1 MGIEPRDCS
10 SEVDEDSMFGRRLIR
25 KLKDR
30 IHGQIP
36 QDGLGC
42 LSASKHRGDL
52 GQAMVETAMVIMV
65 LMLLLLAIFDLG
77 RAVVIYSSMTAAAQD
92 AAHMGALTSNTGLI
106 QTAALDRLILADPA
120 QTTVTVV
127 RTATHTTVTLDF
139 SFQPITPMIAVFTGD
154 GIPLTQ
160 SAQVAILGTVVSP

>member
-1 MGIEPRDCS
+1 
-10 SEVDEDSMFGRRLIR
+10 MFGRSMTH
-25 KLKDR
+25 KSSGCPY
-30 IHGQIP
+30 GQMP
-36 QDGLGC
+36 PTSWGC
-42 LSASKHRGDL
+42 LPASRRRADL

-77 RAVVIYSSMTAAAQD
+77 RVVVIYSSMTAAAQD